1 MYINMG
7 HLIDLDLRKVGAFPQ
22 RGNWMEGGI

>member
-7 HLIDLDLRKVGAFPQ
+7 HLIDLDLRKVGASHKG
-22 RGNWMEGGI
+22 GNWIEGGI